1 MSLAL
6 SESLK
11 QDKFLEPP
19 KKLVSSRE
27 KRRKVEYEDEEEDDD
42 EDEQYDLAGR
52 TQRRRANVY
61 DAVAGKILLSPLG
74 ATISS
79 LQI

>member
-1 MSLAL
+1 MSLAI

-27 KRRKVEYEDEEEDDD
+27 KRRKVEYEDEDDDDD
-42 EDEQYDLAGR
+42 EEYDLAGR